1 MNEWEIA
8 ESEECRR
15 SECRCEGSFRRA
27 RDLIRPRERMKPT
40 KKVEDNSFFQF
51 SMSAANKNPLQS
63 WVGTWKR
70 TVSQESFGPFVR
82 QRDSVTFVSIED
94 ATSLNSSSGS
104 ALVSSSGTAA
114 ATDTSANS
122 STTPIVSSLKWS
134 FGVNLETL
142 RHGYTL
148 SLPHLSAN
156 TISSSST
163 SSSSSLLSAT
173 SNSGSGGGQIRG
185 WKRAVLTSAVGE
197 GVIRED
203 GNCISL
209 HLFGASFASIV
220 YRMIDEDT
228 CAVTITELPTPL
240 EGERLSALEV
250 RDKSVASVQHGF
262 MFRVQ

>member
-1 MNEWEIA
+1 
-8 ESEECRR
+8 
-15 SECRCEGSFRRA
+15 
-27 RDLIRPRERMKPT
+27 
-40 KKVEDNSFFQF
+40 
-51 SMSAANKNPLQS
+51 MSAAAKNPLQS

-82 QRDSVTFVSIED
+82 QRDSITFVSIED
-94 ATSLNSSSGS
+94 ATLSSASSGS
-104 ALVSSSGTAA
+104 ALVSSSGTTAA

-122 STTPIVSSLKWS
+122 SATPIVSSLKWS

-148 SLPHLSAN
+148 SLPHLSPN

-163 SSSSSLLSAT
+163 STSGSLLSAT
-173 SNSGSGGGQIRG
+173 SNSNSIGTGSGGQIRG
-185 WKRAVLTSAVGE
+185 WKKAVLTSAVGE

-250 RDKSVASVQHGF
+250 RDKSVASLQHGF